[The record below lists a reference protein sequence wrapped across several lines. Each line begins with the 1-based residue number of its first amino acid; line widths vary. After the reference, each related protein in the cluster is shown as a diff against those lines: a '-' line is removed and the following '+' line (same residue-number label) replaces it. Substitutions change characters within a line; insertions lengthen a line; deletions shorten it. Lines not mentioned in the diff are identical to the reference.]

1 MTQVFCRPA
10 HKRTYMART
19 LAYWVRAMLY
29 ERDVSM
35 TNVYFNHDGG
45 VDDLVS
51 LLLLLQMPEARVTG
65 VSVID
70 ADGQMEAALEATRK
84 IIDLFGGKQGVFE
97 VVASTSRPHHQ
108 FPSEWR
114 GAAFTFDA
122 LPILNEHGAPKTPVT
137 DVPAHL
143 DLVNK
148 VMAQE
153 GKTTLLFTGPL
164 TDLARALDAEP
175 AIEDKIEALYWMG
188 GSLDGHGNVVDP
200 CFDGTAEWNAF
211 WDPEAVKR
219 VWDSS
224 LEIHMVGLESTEELP
239 LTRELCQ
246 HWATL
251 RRYPAIDLIG
261 QGYALVLN
269 VAANNVYYLWDVLT
283 TVYCLYADIAEVERV
298 RCDVRVDGAAA
309 GRTYRCDEGRE
320 VTLVTYTDAERFY
333 ALVDELA
340 MSAAPAL
347 Y

>member
-1 MTQVFCRPA
+1 
-10 HKRTYMART
+10 MARA

-51 LLLLLQMPEARVTG
+51 LLLLLQMPQARVTG

-70 ADGQMEAALEATRK
+70 AGGQMEAALEATRK
-84 IIDLFGGKQGVFE
+84 IIDLFGGKQGVLE
-97 VVASTSRPHHQ
+97 VAASTSRPRHQ

-251 RRYPAIDLIG
+251 RRYPALDLIG

-309 GRTYRCDEGRE
+309 GRTYRCEDGRE
-320 VTLVTYTDAERFY
+320 VTLVTHTDAERFY